1 MNLSYALI
9 LCDSNNEVGYRV
21 LRCLQN
27 FVPDL
32 DVESVLRLE
41 LNVGEDLE
49 LPLVWLLATVF
60 LCIWKLR
67 IDKSRVQ
74 LYEDRAQLKAKT
86 NLLR

>member
-1 MNLSYALI
+1 MPSEFI
-9 LCDSNNEVGYRV
+9 
-21 LRCLQN
+21 
-27 FVPDL
+27 PDL
-32 DVESVLRLE
+32 DVESTLRLE

-60 LCIWKLR
+60 LSIWKLR